1 MGTEQASGTGLG
13 THSSIA
19 TCSQIQPAHAGCDRG
34 DNTLRHPLQL
44 ETCPDWRRV
53 SHPPPSCAAGAP
65 GGVTSC
71 GRQSPG
77 RAQHVPS
84 PGVRENAVPAYPL
97 GPQEETDQNGT
108 SPSLTTRSAKH
119 LKYKT
124 REWQVCAGGGND
136 MPSSIP
142 AATPPATRAQPS
154 PLRLAHPDPHQHGLA
169 HQRPT

>member
-44 ETCPDWRRV
+44 ETGPDWRRV

-97 GPQEETDQNGT
+97 GPQGENHLNLKQDTFNANLKEVRRKQSGESIPWTCALGTASASTGPLWAGDLFISAAKIGGKEVTNVPQNG
-108 SPSLTTRSAKH
+108 
-119 LKYKT
+119 
-124 REWQVCAGGGND
+124 
-136 MPSSIP
+136 
-142 AATPPATRAQPS
+142 
-154 PLRLAHPDPHQHGLA
+154 
-169 HQRPT
+169 